1 MAIELLQFGLEI
13 YSGVVGVGYYVM
25 RGKIIIYHKRDSIT
39 KSGACLLDASARV
52 ITADVRVITA
62 DVRVITADVRVI
74 TADVRVWLR
83 PVGFSLYLLFEKYQ
97 IFFWVELRM
106 SVVSQDSEA
115 GAKCRIGNNSHH
127 HHISLFL
134 IWCNV

>member
-39 KSGACLLDASARV
+39 KSGACLLDASA
-52 ITADVRVITA
+52 
-62 DVRVITADVRVI
+62 RVITADVRVI